1 MDVSN
6 VSFGLFIFIHILL
19 GKNRSLIFYVLFFFN
34 KTIIPLSLKDKVRT
48 ARRYFQAKRPSEEP
62 SVSMNTTANGSNSSS
77 CSSLINPEAL
87 KVGKTVAYSLILV
100 VSLVGNSLVVLIVY
114 KTPTLRKPIN
124 MLIANMAMSDL
135 LYPIFLFPVRL
146 ADLHVGSW
154 LIGGTLGQALCK
166 IRAFLTEI
174 SMVVSIQS
182 LVLITVDRY
191 AAVVVPLR
199 SPLISR
205 KVCRCLIVGTWT
217 LAASFC
223 WPYLFNF
230 NLVEYQEGK
239 RCMNQWEVIFG
250 EKTSVGIYLLSAS
263 TFFFYIPFVVL
274 VILYS
279 IILIKLKR
287 QVHPGEQSA
296 SAEEQRKRR
305 NRNVLKMTV
314 AIVVA
319 FFICWIPFSIQ
330 LVTSYFVPKNTLDCK
345 FWVSYYVA
353 LFMAYTNCAIN
364 PIICLTFTSS
374 YRQALRR
381 LVNWCGAV
389 QS

>member
-1 MDVSN
+1 
-6 VSFGLFIFIHILL
+6 
-19 GKNRSLIFYVLFFFN
+19 
-34 KTIIPLSLKDKVRT
+34 
-48 ARRYFQAKRPSEEP
+48 
-62 SVSMNTTANGSNSSS
+62 MNTTANGSSSS
-77 CSSLINPEAL
+77 NCSSLINPEVL
-87 KVGKTVAYSLILV
+87 KVGATVAYSLILV
-100 VSLVGNSLVVLIVY
+100 VSLVGNSLIVLIVY

-146 ADLHVGSW
+146 AELNVGLW
-154 LIGGTLGQALCK
+154 LIGGSLGQALCK
-166 IRAFLTEI
+166 IHPFLTEI

-205 KVCRCLIVGTWT
+205 KVCRCLIVGTWV
-217 LAASFC
+217 LAAAFH
-223 WPYLFNF
+223 WPNLFNF
-230 NLVEYQEGK
+230 NLVKDQEEK

-250 EKTSVGIYLLSAS
+250 EGSSFGIYVLSVSIFA
-263 TFFFYIPFVVL
+263 FYIPFVVL

-279 IILIKLKR
+279 IILIKLKK

-296 SAEEQRKRR
+296 SAEEQRTRR
-305 NRNVLKMTV
+305 NRNVLKMTI

-345 FWVSYYVA
+345 FWVSFYVA

-364 PIICLTFTSS
+364 PIICLTFSS
-374 YRQALRR
+374 NYRQVLRR
-381 LVNWCGAV
+381 LVNCCDAV
-389 QS
+389 QG

>member
-1 MDVSN
+1 
-6 VSFGLFIFIHILL
+6 
-19 GKNRSLIFYVLFFFN
+19 
-34 KTIIPLSLKDKVRT
+34 
-48 ARRYFQAKRPSEEP
+48 
-62 SVSMNTTANGSNSSS
+62 MNTTANGSSSSS

-87 KVGKTVAYSLILV
+87 KVGATVAYSSILV
-100 VSLVGNSLVVLIVY
+100 VSLVGNSLIILIVY

-135 LYPIFLFPVRL
+135 LYPIFLFPVKL
-146 ADLHVGSW
+146 VDFQVGSW
-154 LIGGTLGQALCK
+154 LIGGTLGQTWCK
-166 IRAFLTEI
+166 IYAFLADI
-174 SMVVSIQS
+174 STLVSIQS

-205 KVCRCLIVGTWT
+205 KVCRCLIVGTWV
-217 LAASFC
+217 LAAGFHS
-223 WPYLFNF
+223 PYLFTF
-230 NLVEYQEGK
+230 SLVEDQEEK
-239 RCMNQWEVIFG
+239 RCMNQREVIFG
-250 EKTSVGIYLLSAS
+250 ETSSFGIYLLSGLI
-263 TFFFYIPFVVL
+263 FFFYIPFVVL

-279 IILIKLKR
+279 KILIKLKG
-287 QVHPGEQSA
+287 QVHPGEKSA
-296 SAEEQRKRR
+296 SAEEQRTRR

-314 AIVVA
+314 AIVVV

-330 LVTSYFVPKNTLDCK
+330 LVTSYFVPQNTLNCK

-364 PIICLTFTSS
+364 PIICLTFTRN

-381 LVNWCGAV
+381 LVNCSDAV
-389 QS
+389 QG